1 MKFAKIFEN
10 KRLGQVVIMKKQT
23 ELGAPELRFFFQPEG
38 FGVCEFAI
46 GFNDQD
52 ATESRFEEA
61 YNEMTPQIAYEIIDG
76 YLKHMTAQAGEKH

>member
-10 KRLGQVVIMKKQT
+10 KRLGQVIIMKKQT

-52 ATESRFEEA
+52 ASESRFAEA
-61 YNEMTPQIAYEIIDG
+61 YDEMTPQNAYEIIDG

>member
-10 KRLGQVVIMKKQT
+10 KRLGQVIIMKKQT

-52 ATESRFEEA
+52 ASESRYAEA
-61 YNEMTPQIAYEIIDG
+61 YDEMTPQIAYEIIDG

>member
-10 KRLGQVVIMKKQT
+10 KRLGQVIIMKKQT

-52 ATESRFEEA
+52 ASESRFAEA
-61 YNEMTPQIAYEIIDG
+61 YDEMTPQIAYEIIDG
-76 YLKHMTAQAGEKH
+76 YLKHMTAQAREKH

>member
-10 KRLGQVVIMKKQT
+10 KRLGQVIIMKKQT

-52 ATESRFEEA
+52 ATESRYAEA
-61 YNEMTPQIAYEIIDG
+61 YDEMTPQIAYEIIDG
-76 YLKHMTAQAGEKH
+76 YLKHMTAQAREKH

>member
-10 KRLGQVVIMKKQT
+10 KRLGQVIIMKKQT

>member
-1 MKFAKIFEN
+1 MKFAKVFEV
-10 KRLGQVVIMKKQT
+10 KRIGQIVIMKKQT

-52 ATESRFEEA
+52 ASESRFDEA
-61 YNEMTPQIAYEIIDG
+61 YREMTPQIATEIIDG
-76 YLKHMTAQAGEKH
+76 YLAHMTAKAGENH

>member
-10 KRLGQVVIMKKQT
+10 KRLGQVIIMKKQT
-23 ELGAPELRFFFQPEG
+23 ELGAPEIRFFFQPEG

-46 GFNDQD
+46 GFNDQN
-52 ATESRFEEA
+52 ASESRFAKA
-61 YNEMTPQIAYEIIDG
+61 YDEMTPQIAYEIIDG

>member
-52 ATESRFEEA
+52 ASESRYAEA
-61 YNEMTPQIAYEIIDG
+61 YDEMTPQIAYEIIDG

>member
-1 MKFAKIFEN
+1 MKFAKVFEV
-10 KRLGQVVIMKKQT
+10 KRLGQIVIMKKQT
-23 ELGAPELRFFFQPEG
+23 EIGAPELRFFFQPEG

-52 ATESRFEEA
+52 ASESRFAEA
-61 YNEMTPQIAYEIIDG
+61 YDEMTPQIAYEIIDG

>member
-1 MKFAKIFEN
+1 MKFAKIFES
-10 KRLGQVVIMKKQT
+10 KKLGQVIIMKKQT

-52 ATESRFEEA
+52 ASESRYAEA
-61 YNEMTPQIAYEIIDG
+61 YDEMTPQIAYEIING

>member
-10 KRLGQVVIMKKQT
+10 KRLGQVIIMKKQT

-52 ATESRFEEA
+52 ASESRFTEA
-61 YNEMTPQIAYEIIDG
+61 YDEMTPQIAYEIIDG

>member
-1 MKFAKIFEN
+1 MKFAKIFES
-10 KRLGQVVIMKKQT
+10 KKLGQVIIMKKQT

-46 GFNDQD
+46 GFNDDD

-61 YNEMTPQIAYEIIDG
+61 YKEMTPQIAYEIIDG
-76 YLKHMTAQAGEKH
+76 YLKHMTAQAGDKH

>member
-10 KRLGQVVIMKKQT
+10 KRLGQVIIMKKQT

-52 ATESRFEEA
+52 ATESRFAEA
-61 YNEMTPQIAYEIIDG
+61 YDEMTPQIAYEIIDG
-76 YLKHMTAQAGEKH
+76 YLKHMTAKAGEKH

>member
-10 KRLGQVVIMKKQT
+10 KRLGQVIIMKKQT
-23 ELGAPELRFFFQPEG
+23 DLGAPEIRFFFQPEG

-52 ATESRFEEA
+52 ASESRFAEA
-61 YNEMTPQIAYEIIDG
+61 YDEMTPQIAYEIIDG

>member
-10 KRLGQVVIMKKQT
+10 KRLGQVIIMKKQT

-52 ATESRFEEA
+52 ASESRFEEA

>member
-76 YLKHMTAQAGEKH
+76 YIKHMTAQAGEKH

>member
-10 KRLGQVVIMKKQT
+10 KRLGQVIIMKKQT

-52 ATESRFEEA
+52 ASESRFAEA
-61 YNEMTPQIAYEIIDG
+61 YDEMTPQIAYEIIDG